1 MMLNILSCVY
11 LPSSDSYFTYF
22 VQGILFVISGRIEWM
37 VLAPSQVV
45 EKSSIPFESSLLY
58 SSATVLSFDLTD
70 NTANKWS
77 INSMRSPDDINTS
90 PWPSRTSLCLESC
103 LPVCWESAVLYKL
116 LQNSRGQ
123 KNLRELTENIPHTFL
138 AVAPILLPKE
148 KRSPIPLGLW
158 YFKWL
163 S

>member
-1 MMLNILSCVY
+1 
-11 LPSSDSYFTYF
+11 
-22 VQGILFVISGRIEWM
+22 M

-90 PWPSRTSLCLESC
+90 P
-103 LPVCWESAVLYKL
+103 
-116 LQNSRGQ
+116 
-123 KNLRELTENIPHTFL
+123 
-138 AVAPILLPKE
+138 
-148 KRSPIPLGLW
+148 
-158 YFKWL
+158 
-163 S
+163 